1 MPIKIQDGLPAIRT
15 LEDENIFVMTE
26 KRAVK
31 QDIRPLKILICNLMP
46 TKIETET
53 QLLRLLSNSP
63 LQIEVEFLLPASH
76 VSKNTSQEHLS
87 AFYKTFDQVKDCRY
101 DGMIITGAPV
111 ERMDFESVD
120 YWDEL
125 KTIMDWTTTNVYSCF
140 HICWGAQAALY
151 HHYGIPKYDLPQKLS
166 GVYLHQSSKA
176 KKFRKILRGFDRDFF
191 VPHSRYTEVRKEDI
205 DAVPELDILASSK
218 EAGVFL
224 IADKSGRRIFATG
237 HAEYDA
243 DTLDREYRRDM
254 EKGLNVPVPC
264 NYYPDD
270 DPNKKPVLRWR
281 SHASLLFSN
290 WLNYYV
296 YQMTPFDL
304 DTLAKQK

>member
-101 DGMIITGAPV
+101 DGMIITGAPGLDNNK
-111 ERMDFESVD
+111 RIQLFP
-120 YWDEL
+120 YL
-125 KTIMDWTTTNVYSCF
+125 LGCTGGT
-140 HICWGAQAALY
+140 
-151 HHYGIPKYDLPQKLS
+151 LPSLR
-166 GVYLHQSSKA
+166 HSKIRFA
-176 KKFRKILRGFDRDFF
+176 TK
-191 VPHSRYTEVRKEDI
+191 
-205 DAVPELDILASSK
+205 AV
-218 EAGVFL
+218 G
-224 IADKSGRRIFATG
+224 GIFAPILQG
-237 HAEYDA
+237 
-243 DTLDREYRRDM
+243 
-254 EKGLNVPVPC
+254 
-264 NYYPDD
+264 
-270 DPNKKPVLRWR
+270 KKIPQD
-281 SHASLLFSN
+281 SA
-290 WLNYYV
+290 WL
-296 YQMTPFDL
+296 
-304 DTLAKQK
+304 